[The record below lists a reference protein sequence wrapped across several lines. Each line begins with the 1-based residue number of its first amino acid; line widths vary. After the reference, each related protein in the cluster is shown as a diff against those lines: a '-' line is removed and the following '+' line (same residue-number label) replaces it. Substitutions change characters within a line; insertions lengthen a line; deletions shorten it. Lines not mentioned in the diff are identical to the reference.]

1 MWVLRTWLRLA
12 LAVVARAGGFRV
24 QTECAWH
31 WGQFRGQLCIDL
43 FWSDRPQRPATVS
56 HCIPTILLQHFT
68 TLPGLWDHTQH
79 INTRPV
85 DGRECQW
92 LYTYLQICSLNPL
105 YTWRNMCNCLI
116 CFVGEMLKVNMTI
129 KWQLNVA
136 CDSLWLCQCSFSSQV
151 VAGRDGW
158 SWLGAQICCKMA
170 FIIQGDSSVSWWSPL
185 LLIWFSSLFGSTI
198 PQIQSTLHQYLTYRL
213 DIYLLCYLS

>member
-1 MWVLRTWLRLA
+1 MFFNQSASKKTRCQLLEMMQIFAGSCYLNKDLMWVLRTWLRLA

-56 HCIPTILLQHFT
+56 DGIPTILLQHFT

-116 CFVGEMLKVNMTI
+116 CFVGEMLKVNMT
-129 KWQLNVA
+129 A
-136 CDSLWLCQCSFSSQV
+136 CDSVSARFLLRLLQV
-151 VAGRDGW
+151 EMG
-158 SWLGAQICCKMA
+158 GA
-170 FIIQGDSSVSWWSPL
+170 D
-185 LLIWFSSLFGSTI
+185 
-198 PQIQSTLHQYLTYRL
+198 
-213 DIYLLCYLS
+213 